1 MKTKL
6 TLSVD
11 RAKLAKL
18 RRVSKRKGTSISDM
32 VETMAEQ
39 VDSQPEL
46 GPANILRWKGFWSKH
61 IDASEFE
68 ADDRGGAELR
78 KTLAY
83 QRLRR
88 EKQER
93 A

>member
-1 MKTKL
+1 MKAKL

-11 RAKLAKL
+11 RGKLAKL

-39 VDSQPEL
+39 VDSQPES

-61 IDASEFE
+61 IAASEFE

-78 KTLAY
+78 KTMAY
-83 QRLRR
+83 QRLKR
-88 EKQER
+88 EKQQR